1 MIQKGVVIMT
11 DRLFRALIAVAMT
24 LLLAGC
30 GGANLRYVHTAPE
43 AKDFKPK
50 KVALFPVDAGMYPE
64 AQGVVEKVMAGVLIE
79 RGRFSR
85 VVTADSVNKLVETR
99 EDFKKLYSEYM
110 TKLKMVSF
118 SDPELSKGIGETIHA
133 DAFLLVTVDYWNY
146 VLQGDDKVAKVGLS
160 MKLVEAATG
169 KIMWKAAHEEVR
181 GYKLIKPAL
190 ADVARSLAKDMI
202 SRMPH

>member
-1 MIQKGVVIMT
+1 MTGRLLRVIV
-11 DRLFRALIAVAMT
+11 AVALT

-30 GGANLRYVHTAPE
+30 GGANLRYVQTAPE

-64 AQGVVEKVMAGVLIE
+64 AQGAVEKVVAGVLSE
-79 RGRFSR
+79 RRWFTHVAS
-85 VVTADSVNKLVETR
+85 ADAVRKLVETK
-99 EDFKKLYSEYM
+99 EDFKQKYSEYM
-110 TKLKMVSF
+110 MKLKTVSF
-118 SDPELSKGIGETIHA
+118 SDPELSKGIGEAIPA
-133 DAFLLVTVDYWNY
+133 DAFLFVTVEYWNY
-146 VLQGDDKVAKVGLS
+146 ALQGDNKVAKVGMS

-169 KIMWKAAHEEVR
+169 KVVWKAAHEEVK

-190 ADVARSLAKDMI
+190 ADVARSLARDMI

>member
-1 MIQKGVVIMT
+1 MTGRLLRVIVAG
-11 DRLFRALIAVAMT
+11 ALT

-30 GGANLRYVHTAPE
+30 GGANLRYVQTAPE

-64 AQGVVEKVMAGVLIE
+64 AQGAVEKVVAGVLSE
-79 RGRFSR
+79 RRWFTHVAS
-85 VVTADSVNKLVETR
+85 ADAVRKLVETK
-99 EDFKKLYSEYM
+99 EDFKQRYSEYM
-110 TKLKMVSF
+110 MKLKTVSF
-118 SDPELSKGIGETIHA
+118 SDPELSKGIGEAIPA
-133 DAFLLVTVDYWNY
+133 DAFLFVTVEYWNY
-146 VLQGDDKVAKVGLS
+146 ALQGDNKVAKVGMS

-169 KIMWKAAHEEVR
+169 KGVWKAAHEEVK

-190 ADVARSLAKDMI
+190 ADVARSLARDMI

>member
-1 MIQKGVVIMT
+1 MTGRLLRVIV
-11 DRLFRALIAVAMT
+11 AVALT

-30 GGANLRYVHTAPE
+30 GGANLRYVQTAPE

-64 AQGVVEKVMAGVLIE
+64 AQGVVEKVVAGVLGE
-79 RGRFSR
+79 RRWFTHVAS
-85 VVTADSVNKLVETR
+85 ADAVRKLVETK
-99 EDFKKLYSEYM
+99 EDFKQRYSEYM
-110 TKLKMVSF
+110 MKLKTVSF
-118 SDPELSKGIGETIHA
+118 SDPELSKGIGEAIPA
-133 DAFLLVTVDYWNY
+133 DAFLFVTVEYWNY
-146 VLQGDDKVAKVGLS
+146 ALQGDNKVAKVGMS

-169 KIMWKAAHEEVR
+169 KVVWKAAHEEVK

-190 ADVARSLAKDMI
+190 ADVARSLARDMI

>member
-1 MIQKGVVIMT
+1 MTGRLLRVIV
-11 DRLFRALIAVAMT
+11 AVALT

-30 GGANLRYVHTAPE
+30 GGANLRYVQTAPE

-64 AQGVVEKVMAGVLIE
+64 AQGVVEKVVAGVLSE
-79 RGRFSR
+79 RRWFTHVAS
-85 VVTADSVNKLVETR
+85 ADAVRKLVETK
-99 EDFKKLYSEYM
+99 EDFKQKYSEYM
-110 TKLKMVSF
+110 MKLKTVSF
-118 SDPELSKGIGETIHA
+118 SDPELSKGIGEAIPA
-133 DAFLLVTVDYWNY
+133 DAFLFVTVEYWNY
-146 VLQGDDKVAKVGLS
+146 ALQGDNKVAKVGMS

-169 KIMWKAAHEEVR
+169 KVVWKAAHEEVK

-190 ADVARSLAKDMI
+190 ADVARSLARDMI

>member
-1 MIQKGVVIMT
+1 MTGRLLRVIV
-11 DRLFRALIAVAMT
+11 AVALT

-30 GGANLRYVHTAPE
+30 GGANLRYVQTAPE

-64 AQGVVEKVMAGVLIE
+64 AQGAVEKVVAGVLSE
-79 RGRFSR
+79 RRWFTHVAS
-85 VVTADSVNKLVETR
+85 ADAVRKLVETK
-99 EDFKKLYSEYM
+99 EDFKQRYSEYM
-110 TKLKMVSF
+110 MKLKTVSF
-118 SDPELSKGIGETIHA
+118 SDPELSKGIGEAIPA
-133 DAFLLVTVDYWNY
+133 DAFLFVTVEYWNY
-146 VLQGDDKVAKVGLS
+146 ALQGDNKVAKVGMS

-169 KIMWKAAHEEVR
+169 KVVWKAAHEEVK

-190 ADVARSLAKDMI
+190 ADVARSLARDMI